1 MQGHLKGR
9 KLLSDLKLSFLETM
23 FEWMN
28 ASGLFSFASL
38 ADMLDSSVLLCLMLV
53 SLLYTSSVLG
63 RCLFFY

>member
-1 MQGHLKGR
+1 MQGRLKGR
-9 KLLSDLKLSFLETM
+9 KLLFDLKLLFLKTM

-38 ADMLDSSVLLCLMLV
+38 ADMLDSSVFLCLMLV